1 MRGGNRADELEHTF
15 RFFLRGF
22 DVYGNIGGGYDFVR
36 DVLNHAGY
44 VVCGVE
50 AQGGGG
56 FDRDVHKHVGTTFAH
71 AQAAHPAE
79 GELLGES
86 LFQGL
91 GMFLAAPV
99 KQHGHGPAGEPEAH
113 NDAVQ
118 GQ

>member
-1 MRGGNRADELEHTF
+1 MRRKMC
-15 RFFLRGF
+15 
-22 DVYGNIGGGYDFVR
+22 IR
-36 DVLNHAGY
+36 DS
-44 VVCGVE
+44 
-50 AQGGGG
+50 

-113 NDAVQ
+113 NDDDARNEKRGDCLLYTSMGCPWLWTRPSPRRICFGLLSMVLIL
-118 GQ
+118 